1 MTPQVGPALNR
12 EPTGPVQRADAVAAF
27 DLARRGQLVL
37 SGVDALVLAT
47 REQTDEVSE
56 LARQVL
62 QSWRTFPE
70 AIVFDQAGCRAGPNL
85 LLRAQDARGPWV
97 YLAAVA
103 GLRSL
108 TALRDCNA
116 DDVLSLAR
124 ELALLSPEPENLARL
139 HAWLWSDGLDGFRS
153 ELLPRFGDRTA
164 EPAPISPP
172 APEIGA
178 LVAACD
184 DPVFWLAE
192 DLAAVR
198 AHAEL
203 QPLLPAEQLA
213 RRLRRAAAT
222 ALDWRIVAM
231 FRALALSRHAYAVA
245 AVEAIDREPMG
256 EAIASRAPLD
266 STGLHLVLLLI
277 EGQSAH
283 IASGIVQG
291 LLLRAAVRGDVL
303 DAPIAALAAQIG
315 PARFVEMAGVPN
327 LPQPLR
333 MALGRVLARVP
344 GGPEWIAEQAANW
357 TPSELVGLLQ
367 SVPAPLLARIGRQ
380 LGPTLVGSHVRER
393 SQLSQMLIA
402 TGSMTCLTVLASAMR
417 DTEAQGW
424 ELRTIRSIYRALLT
438 NNIEPDLLIKLTFSA
453 RSPIEARQVMLQEL
467 GGSHLADEALRWRV
481 SELLEPLAF
490 REELAR
496 LRQGEVQ
503 P

>member
-1 MTPQVGPALNR
+1 M
-12 EPTGPVQRADAVAAF
+12 QRAAAVAAI
-27 DLARRGQLVL
+27 DQARRGQLVL
-37 SGVDALVLAT
+37 SGLDALVLAT
-47 REQTDEVSE
+47 REQQDGVAD
-56 LARQVL
+56 LARQVV
-62 QSWRTFPE
+62 QAWRTFPE
-70 AIVFDQAGCRAGPNL
+70 SIVFDEAGCRAGPNL

-97 YLAAVA
+97 HLAAVA

-108 TALRDCNA
+108 TAQRDCNA
-116 DDVLSLAR
+116 DDVATLAK
-124 ELALLSPEPENLARL
+124 ELALLSPDPDTLARL
-139 HAWLWSDGLDGFRS
+139 YAWLWSDGLDGFRAQ
-153 ELLPRFGDRTA
+153 LLPRFGDRTA
-164 EPAPISPP
+164 EAVPISPP
-172 APEIGA
+172 SPEVGA
-178 LVAACD
+178 LVTACD

-198 AHAEL
+198 SHAEL

-231 FRALALSRHAYAVA
+231 FRALGQSRHAYAVA
-245 AVEAIDREPMG
+245 AVEAMDREPMG
-256 EAIASRAPLD
+256 EAIASRAALD
-266 STGLHLVLLLI
+266 ATGLHLLLLLI

-315 PARFVEMAGVPN
+315 SERFVGMAGLSN

-357 TPSELVGLLQ
+357 TPTELVGLLQ

-380 LGPTLVGSHVRER
+380 LGPTLVAAQVRER
-393 SQLSQMLIA
+393 SQLSQMLIG
-402 TGSMTCLTVLASAMR
+402 TGNLTCLTVLGGALR
-417 DTEAQGW
+417 DTDATGW

-438 NNIEPDLLIKLTFSA
+438 NNVEPDLLVKLTFSA
-453 RSPIEARQVMLQEL
+453 RSPVEARQVMLQEL
-467 GGSHLADEALRWRV
+467 AGSHLGDEVLRWRV

-496 LRQGEVQ
+496 LRKGEVQ
-503 P
+503 L